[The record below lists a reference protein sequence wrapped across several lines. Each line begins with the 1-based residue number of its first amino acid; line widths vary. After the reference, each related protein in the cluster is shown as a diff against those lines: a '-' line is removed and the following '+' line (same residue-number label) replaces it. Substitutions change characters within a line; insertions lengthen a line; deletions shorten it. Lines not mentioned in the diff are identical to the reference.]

1 MVSLLYAVLDIV
13 CLIILAFLG
22 LQNEKYKN
30 MGPKQRYIRFIITE
44 VTIYCFID
52 MLWGIWAVLPFK
64 NPKILFTITTLYF
77 LITGFIATSWV
88 RFVMFYIGRKSV
100 IPKRLLLTICYYIPF
115 IVEVVML
122 ALNIKTES
130 LFYITPEGEYFRS
143 PTHYLYIVFD
153 LQFVYYLAA
162 IIISLLENFRQRKS
176 NVNIRTA
183 VHCFSLIPLIFIILQ
198 LFFPYMPLYATGLM
212 LAVFDIFIF
221 DVIDEREIA
230 SNRTLLM
237 QQKQIFEKC
246 NKILNQSNSVQK
258 NIDSLLQ
265 LVLSYYNADR
275 IFILELRDTDNAFF
289 DCKYE
294 FCKPGVTRKM
304 KDMKDIRVNWF
315 LPFFGFV
322 QGKDFFAF
330 DDLSVFG
337 NNEETNKILTM
348 FGVSSGIV
356 APIRFAGNARGFIG
370 IDNPKVRDDDLTV
383 LRTSIVFI
391 YSELLRRFQIETE
404 QKTNGAVLLA
414 LAAEY
419 SSVYYIDVKTGLLR
433 PYRYNS
439 QIKRLYG
446 DYYKDKITYKA
457 AYEMWLQDLVA
468 DQSKEDMKPYGDIE
482 FVCKKLKNR
491 KNLKKQFVCTL
502 NGHEEYFQTK
512 WVKVEEDEN
521 SPTAFVLG
529 VANVDDQVR
538 SKELLHEQQKE
549 LEKKQEELVSVKEKA
564 EDAERISQQDR
575 LTELYNKI
583 SGQTLIQDYLKAKR
597 DGEKFA
603 LIFIDIDKF
612 KDFNDKFGHLVG
624 DEILME
630 VGRTIKVNCRQND
643 IPIRFGGDE
652 FVILLKNQVDEKPAM
667 RKVEKIRKELETLS
681 IGKEWNLTC
690 SIGIYLGCTSNFDE
704 AVERAD
710 DALYDVKDSGRND
723 VKVIAG

>member
-13 CLIILAFLG
+13 CLLILAFLG
-22 LQNEKYKN
+22 LQNEKFSN
-30 MGPKQRYIRFIITE
+30 IGPKQRYLRFIITE
-44 VTIYCFID
+44 VAVYCFID
-52 MLWGIWAVLPFK
+52 MLWGIWAVLPIHI
-64 NPKILFTITTLYF
+64 PAVLFIITTLYF
-77 LITGFIATSWV
+77 LLTGFIATSWV
-88 RFVMFYIGRKSV
+88 RFVMFYIGRKS
-100 IPKRLLLTICYYIPF
+100 IINKNIFYTILYYVPF

-122 ALNIKTES
+122 LVNIKTKS
-130 LFYITPEGEYFRS
+130 LFYITPEGEYYRS
-143 PTHYLYIVFD
+143 STHYLLIVFD
-153 LQFVYYLAA
+153 LQFIYYLAA
-162 IIISLLENFRQRKS
+162 IIISLLENFKRRKS
-176 NVNIRTA
+176 TVNIRVA

-230 SNRTLLM
+230 SNRILFM

-246 NKILNQSNSVQK
+246 NQILNQTNSVQR

-275 IFILELRDTDNAFF
+275 IFILEFREDDMTFF
-289 DCKYE
+289 ECKYE
-294 FCKPGVTRKM
+294 FCKPGISNKM
-304 KDMKDIRVNWF
+304 KDVKNIPVSLFVPFFSFVKNKDI
-315 LPFFGFV
+315 FV
-322 QGKDFFAF
+322 F

-337 NNEETNKILTM
+337 DDEKNKKVFAD
-348 FGVSSGIV
+348 FGVESGIV
-356 APIRFAGNARGFIG
+356 APIRFAGIARGFIG
-370 IDNPKVRDDDLTV
+370 IDNPKVKDKDLTI
-383 LRTSIVFI
+383 LRTVIVFI
-391 YSELLRRFQIETE
+391 YSELLRRIQIETE

-419 SSVYYIDVKTGLLR
+419 SSVYYVDVKTGLLR

-446 DYYKDKITYKA
+446 DFYKEKITYKA
-457 AYEMWLQDLVA
+457 AYEMWLQDVIA
-468 DQSKEDMKPYGDIE
+468 EQSRDSMKPYGDVDFI
-482 FVCKKLKNR
+482 CKKLKNR
-491 KNLKKQFVCTL
+491 KNIKKQFVCTL
-502 NGHEEYFQTK
+502 NGKEEYFQTK

-538 SKELLHEQQKE
+538 NKELLLEQQKE

-564 EDAERISQQDR
+564 EDAERISQIDR

-583 SGQTLIQDYLKAKR
+583 SGQTLIQEYLEQKR
-597 DGEKFA
+597 EAEQFA

-630 VGRTIKVNCRQND
+630 VGRTIKDNCRQND

-652 FVILLKNQVDEKPAM
+652 FVILLRNQVNETPAM

-690 SIGIYLGCTSNFDE
+690 SIGIYIGSTNNFDE

-710 DALYDVKDSGRND
+710 DALYDVKDSGRNN
-723 VKVIAG
+723 VKVIR